1 MFFSQLEQGGIKME
15 KNKNFLTE
23 EENIK
28 INIVTEN
35 DEELSCEVVGI
46 YEAGEYEYIALV
58 PDNSDELY
66 LYRYEEGED
75 GLKLDSIEDLDEMKL
90 AEEVFWDVFGT
101 DEEDFDEKHHHCGC
115 GCGCDHEH

>member
-1 MFFSQLEQGGIKME
+1 ME

-46 YEAGEYEYIALV
+46 YEAGEYEYIALI

-66 LYRYEEGED
+66 LYRYEEGEN
-75 GLKLDSIEDLDEMKL
+75 GLQLDSIEDLDEMKL
-90 AEEVFWDVFGT
+90 AEEVFWEVFGT
-101 DEEDFDEKHHHCGC
+101 DEEDFDEEHHHCGC
-115 GCGCDHEH
+115 GCDCGCDHHDHEH

>member
-1 MFFSQLEQGGIKME
+1 ME

-35 DEELSCEVVGI
+35 DEELSCDVVGI

-90 AEEVFWDVFGT
+90 AEEVFWMCLEPMKKTLMKSIITVVAVATTNTKPFT
-101 DEEDFDEKHHHCGC
+101 NNF
-115 GCGCDHEH
+115 

>member
-1 MFFSQLEQGGIKME
+1 ME

-28 INIVTEN
+28 INIVTKN
-35 DEELSCEVVGI
+35 DEELSCDVVGI

-101 DEEDFDEKHHHCGC
+101 DEEDFDEEHHHCGC
-115 GCGCDHEH
+115 GCGCNHEH